1 MIELN
6 RSATFE
12 ARRAQMFP
20 VLTAGEVER
29 LRRFAVPRRYTDG
42 ELLFETGKPSPGMLV
57 VLSGTVR
64 ITGRDG
70 RGHDVTVVQ
79 IGPRQF
85 SGEAGSLSGNRAF
98 VDGRATGA
106 VETLLITPERLRA
119 ALIAEAELGERIMRA
134 LILRRVALIETGA
147 GGPVLIG
154 SPTAPGVARLRNF
167 LARNGIPHM
176 LLDPAA
182 DSDAQ
187 AFVEHYAP
195 GNDDMPLVACP
206 DGSVLRNPAES
217 VLGRCIGMLDTASA
231 DEVLRRRHRRRW
243 PGRACDRGLRGFGWA
258 VGRRRGRPR
267 FRRAGGR
274 QRAHRE
280 LPWFPN
286 RYIGHGAR
294 GARLYPGA
302 KVRRA
307 HAHTVGDRRAR
318 LRSAAR

>member
-29 LRRFAVPRRYTDG
+29 LRRFAVPRRYADG

-98 VDGRATGA
+98 VDGRATGE
-106 VETLLITPERLRA
+106 VEVLSITPERLRA

-154 SPTAPGVARLRNF
+154 SPAAPDVARLRNF

-176 LLDPAA
+176 LLDPAT

-217 VLGRCIGMLDTASA
+217 VLGRCIGMLDTG
-231 DEVLRRRHRRRW
+231 ER
-243 PGRACDRGLRGFGWA
+243 
-258 VGRRRGRPR
+258 
-267 FRRAGGR
+267 
-274 QRAHRE
+274 
-280 LPWFPN
+280 
-286 RYIGHGAR
+286 
-294 GARLYPGA
+294 
-302 KVRRA
+302 
-307 HAHTVGDRRAR
+307 
-318 LRSAAR
+318 